1 MKTAK
6 TDKGSDSLKNESNFE
21 KKNYFLNNLID
32 KQ

>member
-6 TDKGSDSLKNESNFE
+6 TDKGSDSLKNESNFKIE
-21 KKNYFLNNLID
+21 YFLNNLID